1 MTSAHVF
8 YIPVM
13 LLLGAVVGFV
23 TGRRMMAAEQEEHR
37 RKAERQAQRHREP

>member
-13 LLLGAVVGFV
+13 LLLGAVLGFV
-23 TGRRMMAAEQEEHR
+23 TGRRMMAAEQEEQ
-37 RKAERQAQRHREP
+37 RKRAERQAQRRSQD

>member
-13 LLLGAVVGFV
+13 LLLGAVGGFV
-23 TGRRMMAAEQEEHR
+23 MGRRMLLAEQQEQAKR
-37 RKAERQAQRHREP
+37 AERQAQRHNQQ